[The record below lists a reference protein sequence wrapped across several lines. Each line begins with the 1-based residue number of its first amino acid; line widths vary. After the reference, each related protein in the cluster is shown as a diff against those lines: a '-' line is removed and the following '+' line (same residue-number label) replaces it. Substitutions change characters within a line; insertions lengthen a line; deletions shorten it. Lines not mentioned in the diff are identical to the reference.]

1 MYKPAGI
8 VAKFPPE
15 SLAFVDPSEA
25 TWIFRQVSP
34 LLYMLVQK
42 PVSLCVQVL

>member
-15 SLAFVDPSEA
+15 VLTFVDPLEA
-25 TWIFRQVSP
+25 TQIFSHVSP
-34 LLYMLVQK
+34 VLYILVQK
-42 PVSLCVQVL
+42 PVSL